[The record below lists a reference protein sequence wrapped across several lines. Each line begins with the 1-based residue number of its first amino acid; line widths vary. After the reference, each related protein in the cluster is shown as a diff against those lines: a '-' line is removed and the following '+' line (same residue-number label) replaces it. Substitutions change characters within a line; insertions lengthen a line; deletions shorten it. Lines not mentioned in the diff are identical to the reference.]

1 MTDMKVNYLGLQLE
15 HPLIVGASP
24 VGDSLDGVRRAE
36 DSGAAAIVF
45 RSLFEEQLDTEAMA
59 TFYATESH
67 AEMFAEATHFMP
79 EPSEFKVG
87 PEQYFESIRRA
98 KQAVRIPVIGSLNG
112 TSLGGWL
119 RFASAIEEVGADAL
133 ELNIFDIP
141 MNERISGAEIEA
153 EAVEMVR
160 QLKSQIRIPIAVK
173 LSPFHTSLPHFAAA
187 LQEAGADGLI
197 LFNRFFEPD
206 IDIENLEVI
215 NEMHLSDSR
224 ELLLR
229 LRWLAILSGLLS
241 RTQVSVTGGVHTA
254 VDAIKAVMCGAS
266 GVQVVARVLRGGPSV
281 LREMRVQMQAWMA
294 DHEYE
299 SLQSMRGCMN
309 ILRSPNPNVFSR
321 ANYMRVLQTWVGEA

>member
-24 VGDSLDGVRRAE
+24 VADSLDGIRRAE
-36 DSGAAAIVF
+36 DGGAAAIVF

-79 EPSEFKVG
+79 EPTEFKVG
-87 PEQYFESIRRA
+87 PEQYFEGIRRA
-98 KQAVRIPVIGSLNG
+98 KQAVGIPVIGSLNG

-119 RFASAIEEVGADAL
+119 RFATAIEEVGADAL
-133 ELNIFDIP
+133 ELNIFDVP
-141 MNERISGAEIEA
+141 MNERVSGADIER

-160 QLKSQIRIPIAVK
+160 ELRGQIKIPIAVK

-187 LQEAGADGLI
+187 LQDAGADALV

-215 NEMHLSDSR
+215 TEMRLSDSH
-224 ELLLR
+224 EVLLR
-229 LRWLAILSGLLS
+229 LRWLAILSGVLS
-241 RTQVSVTGGVHTA
+241 RTQVAVTGGVHTA

-266 GVQVVARVLRGGPSV
+266 AVQVVGRVLRSGPQV
-281 LREMRVQMQAWMA
+281 LRDIHTQMQEWMD

-299 SLQSMRGCMN
+299 SVESMRGCMN
-309 ILRSPNPNVFSR
+309 ILRSPNPNVYSR
-321 ANYMRVLQTWVGEA
+321 ANYMRVLQTWINE